1 MDRPD
6 AQSVPFVDDFTA
18 TATGWDSH
26 AVWRERVQR
35 PRREGPRHPSDALE
49 ASLLGTASG
58 WDPLETWRI
67 RVKRPASATR

>member
-1 MDRPD
+1 MDRQD
-6 AQSVPFVDDFTA
+6 AHRVPLADDFSA

-35 PRREGPRHPSDALE
+35 PRQGASPRSTAPAD
-49 ASLLGTASG
+49 ASLLDTASG

-67 RVKRPASATR
+67 RVKRPVSATR

>member
-1 MDRPD
+1 MDRPN
-6 AQSVPFVDDFTA
+6 AESVPFTDDFNP

-35 PRREGPRHPSDALE
+35 PRQPGVRSASAPIDARLLH
-49 ASLLGTASG
+49 ASSG

-67 RVKRPASATR
+67 RVKRPARAAR